1 MIEHFN
7 RLLEQVAQQLGLD
20 KKIQEFGVL
29 SVWKVVVPDAY
40 RTSTEADSIYYK
52 GKKAYLRI
60 RVKHPTVAT
69 ELGFELETLLEK
81 INAYAAQTGIYL
93 DGIELRVGR

>member
-1 MIEHFN
+1 MHDFN
-7 RLLEQVAQQLGLD
+7 RLLEVVAKQLGLD
-20 KKIQEFGVL
+20 KKAQEFGVL
-29 SVWKVVVPDAY
+29 SLWKVVVPEAY
-40 RTSTEADSIYYK
+40 RTSSEAASIYYK

-69 ELGFELETLLEK
+69 ELGFEREALLKK
-81 INAYAAQTGIYL
+81 INAYTAQTGIYL